1 MRALLDYITAVITNS
16 IKSGL
21 FHQTNDLSE
30 CSLLNTS
37 RMKTTDFAD
46 HAEIQT
52 RSFFFLMQKFLWLQ
66 LRDHPS
72 KRQTDEP
79 NAHELLLLVTAKN
92 RGSRCEEAFSSESG
106 QSMLEKDIFEMQIAR
121 S

>member
-1 MRALLDYITAVITNS
+1 
-16 IKSGL
+16 
-21 FHQTNDLSE
+21 
-30 CSLLNTS
+30 
-37 RMKTTDFAD
+37 
-46 HAEIQT
+46 
-52 RSFFFLMQKFLWLQ
+52 MQKFLWLQ

-79 NAHELLLLVTAKN
+79 NAHELLLLLLVTAKN

-106 QSMLEKDIFEMQIAR
+106 QSMLEKDIFEMQIVR